1 MYSLLC
7 YVTGVWYVHCHFDF
21 HDTMGMAAVFIVED
35 GPTVASILPP
45 PPDDLPKCNHDDD
58 GVFSELEPYEGK
70 VGVSQS

>member
-1 MYSLLC
+1 
-7 YVTGVWYVHCHFDF
+7 
-21 HDTMGMAAVFIVED
+21 MGMAAVFIVED